1 MGASMSNTG
10 FIGTAVLSLLMGSH
24 AAIYISLTLILENL
38 LILALVLALAEA
50 GQQEQQ
56 KRVWSGWHAKTA
68 QNLLKNPV
76 IIAIILG
83 MIVSC

>member
-56 KRVWSGWHAKTA
+56 QVWVLLQKTA
-68 QNLLKNPV
+68 QNLLKKPV
-76 IIAIILG
+76 IIAIIWG
-83 MIVSC
+83 MSCIL